1 MSPKISP
8 NTTASQAICR
18 LPQLLQLTGLGRSS
32 IYARLDPRSRYYD
45 PSFPRPVPLHGP
57 CQMRG
62 AVGWPLGE
70 VLTWLE
76 AQAAK
81 RTHQGAHHG

>member
-1 MSPKISP
+1 MSLQISLS
-8 NTTASQAICR
+8 TTSPQAICR
-18 LPQLLQLTGLGRSS
+18 LPQLLALTGLGRS
-32 IYARLDPRSRYYD
+32 IVYARLDPRSRYFD

-62 AVGWPLGE
+62 AVGWRLSE
-70 VLTWLE
+70 VWAWLD

-81 RTHQGAHHG
+81 RESKGAHHG

>member
-81 RTHQGAHHG
+81 RESKGAHHV